1 MRKQSANVLRLLLAV
16 CLAVSVLSFS
26 GAAQDSPPPRP
37 EEWFLTH
44 VTVID
49 VRTGNEQPEST
60 IRFQQDRIREV
71 NSGSRKLPPNAKEV
85 DGRGAFVIPG
95 LWDMHAHALIEDP
108 PQTYFRMMIAN
119 GVTGFRDMGGPYSG
133 KRVQELRQQIA
144 DGKLLAPRFIAAGPI
159 VDGPKPIWPFSIA
172 VTGADDGRAAVD
184 KVRSEGFDFVKVYDG
199 IPRAAYFALA
209 TEAKEKK
216 LPFAGHL
223 PGEVTALEASNAG
236 QKSLEH
242 LNGIAA
248 GCSPRETE
256 LIERRARA
264 EAQQNRAEENALW
277 DLAITTYDETKAA
290 QLFAAFVRNRTWQ
303 APTLVVLHQFS
314 MYRDS
319 TLQNDPRM
327 KYVTPEWKKQ
337 WDPTTDFRF
346 KDYTDN
352 DWQYLKRVV
361 EFRSSKLTR
370 EMHSAHVPFLA
381 GTDIPNP
388 YTFAGFS
395 LHDEIALLVKAGFS
409 NLEALQT
416 ATLNP
421 AVFLDRQEE
430 LGTIEPGK
438 LADLVLLGADPLKE
452 ISNTRNIRAV
462 VVAGRYLDRAALDKL
477 LAEAEAAAK

>member
-1 MRKQSANVLRLLLAV
+1 MRKQRANVLHLLLAV
-16 CLAVSVLSFS
+16 CLAVSMLSFS

-60 IRFQQDRIREV
+60 IRFQQDRIREIS
-71 NSGSRKLPPNAKEV
+71 SGSHKLPPIAKEV

-108 PQTYFRMMIAN
+108 PKTYFRMIIAN

-133 KRVQELRQQIA
+133 KRVAELRQQIA

-159 VDGPKPIWPFSIA
+159 VDGPKPTWPFSIA
-172 VTGADDGRAAVD
+172 VTTTDDARAAVD
-184 KVRSEGFDFVKVYDG
+184 KVVSDGFDFVKVYDD
-199 IPRAAYFALA
+199 IPRDAYFALA
-209 TEAKEKK
+209 AEAKQKK
-216 LPFAGHL
+216 FAFAGHL
-223 PGEVTALEASNAG
+223 PMAVTPLEASNAG

-242 LNGIAA
+242 LNLIAA

-256 LIERRARA
+256 LLARLAKADA
-264 EAQQNRAEENALW
+264 EHNRAEENALW
-277 DLAITTYDETKAA
+277 ELMISTYDETKAA
-290 QLFAAFVRNRTWQ
+290 QLFAAFVRNQTWQ
-303 APTLVVLHQFS
+303 VPTLVVLHQFS
-314 MYRDS
+314 RYRDS
-319 TLQNDPRM
+319 ALQNDPRM
-327 KYVTPEWKKQ
+327 KYVTPEWKKM
-337 WDPTTDFRF
+337 WDPASDFRF
-346 KDYTDN
+346 KDYTEN
-352 DWQYLKRVV
+352 DWQYLKKVV
-361 EFRSSKLTR
+361 DFRSSKLTR
-370 EMHSAHVPFLA
+370 EMHSAHVAFLA

-395 LHDEIALLVKAGFS
+395 LHDEIDLLVKAGFS

-421 AVFLDRQEE
+421 AIFLDRQGD
-430 LGTIEPGK
+430 LGTVESGK
-438 LADLVLLGADPLKE
+438 FADLVLLGADPLKE
-452 ISNTRNIRAV
+452 ISNTRNIQAV
-462 VVAGRYLDRAALDKL
+462 VVSGRYLDRAALDKL